1 MFTAAFSL
9 GGEYTDNRLLLC
21 ASLVEGRK
29 VCDIGTDHGYL
40 PCYLV
45 SNGKCDSALAC
56 DIGEK
61 PLSQAREHIKAQGLE
76 DRIKTVLSDGLDSVE
91 LEGVTDIVLAGM
103 GGELIADILS
113 RCERIKYGSVNI
125 IMQPM
130 TKSEFLRQWLYDNGF
145 AVTDEQACISGR
157 FAYSVMSG
165 RFNRKPE
172 YVCDEDHLHFG
183 LVSDKTAEGREYILR
198 RCESLERA
206 AKGMTGSQDK
216 KASGE
221 RLLEIVYNKRKEV
234 GENGKGQ

>member
-91 LEGVTDIVLAGM
+91 ADSGHPVTLREDKGRLGQYHNA
-103 GGELIADILS
+103 AYYK
-113 RCERIKYGSVNI
+113 ERV
-125 IMQPM
+125 
-130 TKSEFLRQWLYDNGF
+130 SETVAL
-145 AVTDEQACISGR
+145 
-157 FAYSVMSG
+157 
-165 RFNRKPE
+165 
-172 YVCDEDHLHFG
+172 
-183 LVSDKTAEGREYILR
+183 
-198 RCESLERA
+198 
-206 AKGMTGSQDK
+206 
-216 KASGE
+216 
-221 RLLEIVYNKRKEV
+221 
-234 GENGKGQ
+234 

>member
-1 MFTAAFSL
+1 M
-9 GGEYTDNRLLLC
+9 DKRLLLC
-21 ASLVEGRK
+21 AALVEGDV
-29 VCDIGTDHGYL
+29 VCDVGTDHGYL

-45 SNGKCDSALAC
+45 SNGRCERALAC

-91 LEGVTDIVLAGM
+91 LGGVTDIVLAGM

-113 RCERIKYGSVNI
+113 RCETIKDGSVNI

-172 YVCDEDHLHFG
+172 YVCDEDYLYFG
-183 LVSDKTAEGREYILR
+183 RVNGKTAEGREYISR
-198 RCESLERA
+198 RCDSLERA
-206 AKGMTGSQDK
+206 ARGMSGSQDK

-221 RLLEIVYNKRKEV
+221 RLLEIVCKKRKEV
-234 GENGKGQ
+234 GENAKGQ